1 MHPRGRSTNF
11 FLLGGPIF
19 DSENTIEMLFVANYF
34 IPDTMVPPAPPG
46 LLTVTM
52 L

>member
-19 DSENTIEMLFVANYF
+19 DSENTTEMLFVANYF
-34 IPDTMVPPAPPG
+34 IPDTMVPPAPPSS
-46 LLTVTM
+46 LQ
-52 L
+52 